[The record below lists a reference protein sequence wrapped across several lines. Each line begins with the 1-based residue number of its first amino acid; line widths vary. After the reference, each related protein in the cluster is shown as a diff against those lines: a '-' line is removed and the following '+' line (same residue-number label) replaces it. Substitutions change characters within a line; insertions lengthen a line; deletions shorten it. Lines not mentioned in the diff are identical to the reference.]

1 MMKEQAEVL
10 SPHLAR
16 LHARA
21 FAHPRRIVLTDGADE
36 RVLAATRTLVQES
49 ALRPILVGQ
58 AASILPHLEQMGV
71 IGRVDVYDPGQDPS
85 RSEFVHLLRTQ
96 LEKRSKVIPD
106 PSILSAMASEPIYS
120 GLLLVQAGL
129 ADGLVGGATIPTATL
144 LRASMQVVGVDPQRP
159 VVSGA
164 FAMLLAERLPAGQD
178 AIVLGDAAVVPNP
191 SAEQLASIAINTA
204 HVAQAVLG
212 EEPIVALLSFSTYG
226 SAKDASVAKVREALQ
241 LVRQRAPELC
251 VEGELQ
257 ADAALI
263 PEVSV
268 HKAPGNTVQGRANV
282 LIFPNLDA
290 GNIAYKMVERI
301 GRATALG
308 VILSGLAKPINDL
321 SRGCSASDIVNM
333 VAVTALQAAQK

>member
-1 MMKEQAEVL
+1 MIKEQVEVF
-10 SPHLAR
+10 SPHIVR

-21 FAHPRRIVLTDGADE
+21 FAHSMRIVLTDGADE
-36 RVLAATRTLVQES
+36 RVLAATRTLAQES

-58 AASILPHLEQMGV
+58 AASILPQLEQLGV
-71 IGRVDVYDPGQDPS
+71 SGKVDVYDPGADPCQH
-85 RSEFVHLLRTQ
+85 EFVQLLRSQ
-96 LEKRSKVIPD
+96 LEKRGKVIPD
-106 PSILSAMASEPIYS
+106 ASTLYAMASEPIYS

-129 ADGLVGGATIPTATL
+129 ADGLVGGATVPTATV

-164 FAMLLAERLPAGQD
+164 FALLLTERLPGGQD
-178 AIVLGDAAVVPNP
+178 AIVVGDAAVVPNP
-191 SAEQLASIAINTA
+191 SAEQLASITINTA

-212 EEPIVALLSFSTYG
+212 EEPIVALLSFSTHG
-226 SAKDASVAKVREALQ
+226 SAQDASVAKVRQALQ
-241 LVRQRAPELC
+241 LVRHRAPALC

-290 GNIAYKMVERI
+290 GNIAYKMVERV

-333 VAVTALQAAQK
+333 VAVTALQAVQK

>member
-1 MMKEQAEVL
+1 MMKEQTEVF
-10 SPHLAR
+10 SPYIAR
-16 LHARA
+16 LRARA
-21 FAHPRRIVLTDGADE
+21 FSHPMRIVLTDGADK

-58 AASILPHLEQMGV
+58 AASIYPQLERMG
-71 IGRVDVYDPGQDPS
+71 IAGQVDVYDPSEDPRQHDFVDILRS
-85 RSEFVHLLRTQ
+85 R
-96 LEKRSKVIPD
+96 LEKRGKTIPD
-106 PSILSAMASEPIYS
+106 QSMLSAMASEPIYS
-120 GLLLVQAGL
+120 GMLLIQAGL
-129 ADGLVGGATIPTATL
+129 ADGLVGGATSPTATV
-144 LRASMQVVGVDPQRP
+144 LRASIQVVGVDPERP

-164 FAMLLAERLPAGQD
+164 FAMLLAEQLPAGQD
-178 AIVLGDAAVVPNP
+178 AIVLGDVAVVPNP

-204 HVAQAVLG
+204 QVAHAVLG
-212 EEPIVALLSFSTYG
+212 EEPIAALLSFSTYG
-226 SAKDASVAKVREALQ
+226 SAQDTSVEKVREALQ
-241 LVRQRAPELC
+241 LVRNRAPALR

-263 PEVSV
+263 PEVSS
-268 HKAPGNTVQGRANV
+268 HKAPGNAIQGQANV

-308 VILSGLAKPINDL
+308 VILSGLAKPVNDL

-333 VAVTALQAAQK
+333 VAVTALQAAQN

>member
-1 MMKEQAEVL
+1 M
-10 SPHLAR
+10 
-16 LHARA
+16 
-21 FAHPRRIVLTDGADE
+21 RIVLTDGADG
-36 RVLAATRTLVQES
+36 RVLAATRTLVEES

-58 AASILPHLEQMGV
+58 AASILPQLEHLGV
-71 IGRVDVYDPGQDPS
+71 AGRVDVYDPSEDP
-85 RSEFVHLLRTQ
+85 RHEFVHLLRTQ
-96 LEKRSKVIPD
+96 LEKRGKVIAD
-106 PSILSAMASEPIYS
+106 PSTLSAMASEPIYS

-226 SAKDASVAKVREALQ
+226 SAQDASVAKVREALQ
-241 LVRQRAPELC
+241 LVRNRAPALR

-263 PEVSV
+263 PEVSA
-268 HKAPGNTVQGRANV
+268 HKAPGNTVEGRANV

-290 GNIAYKMVERI
+290 GNIAYKMVERV

-321 SRGCSASDIVNM
+321 SRGCDASDIVNM
-333 VAVTALQAAQK
+333 VAVTALQTAQKRHKAPE

>member
-1 MMKEQAEVL
+1 MMKEQAEVF

-16 LHARA
+16 LRARA
-21 FAHPRRIVLTDGADE
+21 FAHPMRIVLTDGADD
-36 RVLAATRTLVQES
+36 RVLAATRTLVEES

-58 AASILPHLEQMGV
+58 AASILPQLEHLGV
-71 IGRVDVYDPGQDPS
+71 AGRVDVYDPSEDP
-85 RSEFVHLLRTQ
+85 RQHEFVHLLRTQ
-96 LEKRSKVIPD
+96 LEKRGKVIAD
-106 PSILSAMASEPIYS
+106 PSTLSAMASEPIYS

-129 ADGLVGGATIPTATL
+129 ADGLVGGATMPTATV

-164 FAMLLAERLPAGQD
+164 FALLLAERLPAGQE
-178 AIVLGDAAVVPNP
+178 ALVVGDAAVVPNP

-204 HVAQAVLG
+204 QVAQSVLG

-226 SAKDASVAKVREALQ
+226 SAQDASVAKVREALEI
-241 LVRQRAPELC
+241 VRRRAPALR

-268 HKAPGNTVQGRANV
+268 HKAPGNTVEGRANV

>member
-1 MMKEQAEVL
+1 MIQEQIEAF
-10 SPHLAR
+10 SPHIAR

-21 FAHPRRIVLTDGADE
+21 FAHPMRIVLTDGADE
-36 RVLAATRTLVQES
+36 RALAATRTLVKES
-49 ALRPILVGQ
+49 AIQPILVGQ
-58 AASILPHLEQMGV
+58 AASILPQLEHMDITGE
-71 IGRVDVYDPGQDPS
+71 VDVYDPGEDP
-85 RSEFVHLLRTQ
+85 RQHDLVHLLRAQ
-96 LEKRSKVIPD
+96 LEKRGKAIPD
-106 PSILSAMASEPIYS
+106 QSTLYTMASEPIYS
-120 GLLLVQAGL
+120 GMLLVQAGL
-129 ADGLVGGATIPTATL
+129 ADGLVGGAASPTATV
-144 LRASMQVVGVDPQRP
+144 LRAGIQVVGVDPQCP

-164 FAMLLAERLPAGQD
+164 FALLLAERLPAGQD
-178 AIVLGDAAVVPNP
+178 VIVLGDVAVVPNP

-226 SAKDASVAKVREALQ
+226 SAQDASVAKVREALQ
-241 LVRQRAPELC
+241 LVRNRAPALF

>member
-1 MMKEQAEVL
+1 MIIEQVEAL
-10 SPHLAR
+10 SPHIAR
-16 LHARA
+16 LRARA
-21 FAHPRRIVLTDGADE
+21 FTHPMRIVLTDGADE
-36 RVLAATRTLVQES
+36 RVLAATRILVTET
-49 ALRPILVGQ
+49 AIRPILVGQ
-58 AASILPHLEQMGV
+58 EASILPQLEYMGV
-71 IGRVDVYDPGQDPS
+71 AGKVDVYDPNEDPRQDDL
-85 RSEFVHLLRTQ
+85 VYLLRTQ
-96 LEKRSKVIPD
+96 LEKRGKAIPD
-106 PSILSAMASEPIYS
+106 SSRLSAMASEPIYA

-129 ADGLVGGATIPTATL
+129 ADGLVGGATSPTAAV
-144 LRASMQVVGVDPQRP
+144 LRASIQVVGVDPQQP

-164 FAMLLAERLPAGQD
+164 FALLLTGRLPAGQD
-178 AIVLGDAAVVPNP
+178 AVVLGDVAVVPNP
-191 SAEQLASIAINTA
+191 SAEQLASITINTA
-204 HVAQAVLG
+204 QVARAVLG

-226 SAKDASVAKVREALQ
+226 SAQDTSVTKVREALQ
-241 LVRQRAPELC
+241 LVRKRAPGLC

-263 PEVSV
+263 PEVSE
-268 HKAPGNTVQGRANV
+268 HKAPGNSVQGRANV

-290 GNIAYKMVERI
+290 GNIAYKMVERV

>member
-1 MMKEQAEVL
+1 MIKEQAEIF

-16 LHARA
+16 LRARA
-21 FAHPRRIVLTDGADE
+21 FALPKRIVLTDGTDR
-36 RVLAATRTLVQES
+36 RVLAAACALTQES

-58 AASILPHLEQMGV
+58 AASILPQLKQLGV
-71 IGRVDVYDPGQDPS
+71 SEKVDVYDPGEDP
-85 RSEFVHLLRTQ
+85 RQHELVHLLRSQ
-96 LEKRSKVIPD
+96 LEKRGKAIPD
-106 PSILSAMASEPIYS
+106 LSTLYTMASEPIYS
-120 GLLLVQAGL
+120 GLLLIQAGL
-129 ADGLVGGATIPTATL
+129 ADGLVGGATIPTAAV

-164 FAMLLAERLPAGQD
+164 FALLLTERLPAGQD
-178 AIVLGDAAVVPNP
+178 AIVVGDAAVVPNP

-204 HVAQAVLG
+204 RVAQAVLG

-226 SAKDASVAKVREALQ
+226 SAQDASVTKVREALQ
-241 LVRQRAPELC
+241 FVRHLAPALH

-257 ADAALI
+257 VDAALI

-290 GNIAYKMVERI
+290 GNIAYKMVERV

-308 VILSGLAKPINDL
+308 VILSGLTKPVNDL
-321 SRGCSASDIVNM
+321 SRGCSVSDIVNM